1 MPNNYDM
8 PRTHSYSDKERRY
21 HGSHDWGDKRKN
33 KCDKALIGSAL
44 GAVGLLTANTEVFT
58 SWV

>member
-1 MPNNYDM
+1 M